1 MMRGGSASRVLKASF
16 RRLKYL
22 SSIAVSM
29 GSTTPF
35 PVLVA
40 DELEGEATAKVDG
53 VLLEVGVSILNRLAK
68 GDEVAKFWSDPDGL
82 SP

>member
-1 MMRGGSASRVLKASF
+1 
-16 RRLKYL
+16 
-22 SSIAVSM
+22 M

-53 VLLEVGVSILNRLAK
+53 VLLEAGVSILNRLAK